1 APGPVH
7 ISRQVFAAQTVGTAA
22 GQSAA
27 APGLSVT
34 TPVPELVTALN
45 AYQPEAVPRYASTA
59 AMLAE
64 EQLAGRLRIAPA
76 IVADGAEVLTGDM
89 RQRIAAA
96 WGLEPHQAYLATE
109 APLLASTSVRQVGL
123 HLGDDLT

>member
-1 APGPVH
+1 
-7 ISRQVFAAQTVGTAA
+7 
-22 GQSAA
+22 
-27 APGLSVT
+27 GLSVT

-76 IVADGAEVLTGDM
+76 IVADGAEVLTADM

-96 WGLEPHQAYLATE
+96 WGLQPHQAYLATE
-109 APLLASTSVRQVGL
+109 APLLASTCTEQVGM
-123 HLGDDLT
+123 HLWEDLTSSRSSTTTISQWSPALAGTKC